1 MPLMP
6 GATARAVRDAVA
18 TRALPPEIAEL
29 IARVVRRTRLRHAEQ
44 IDIAA
49 ELSSHFA
56 EGLARGTDAATLM
69 RDFGDA
75 RATARR
81 LRHGAIAKRSPADR
95 AIRLVLRGAGA
106 FIAALAFAYVLSA
119 LWLSTRTPT
128 ISFDALADAQA
139 TMPVPGPE
147 GSAVSTYLRAL
158 AGPDGS
164 EALTKGDG
172 EKEWVAA
179 LTLLPR
185 VSFDPVAEA
194 RVRQWLDA
202 NEARLAALRELGDR
216 PVLGV
221 PLVLPDTDEMRQLLR
236 LLGISISHVEY
247 AERWSTYAGAAAA
260 GSAKSLN
267 PPSLAHVMASP
278 LLNVQLPC
286 LTMIRNSAQCMSVD
300 AAIAARD
307 GDTVRF
313 MECIR
318 AMDSM
323 SRHARE
329 PAFIVGALVSS
340 SVRAQMASTIVSA
353 IENYGPAFSDV
364 QLAELHSVLASAD
377 DGICRGLEGERL
389 MFHDVIQRCYTDD
402 GAGSGV
408 AIAGALEALYTT
420 EGTQSR
426 DGGDDAASSP
436 DLLKLAVAP
445 LVSFGTA
452 SRREVQQSVDRMYDA
467 LVAAC
472 QSKSFKDAR
481 TAALAY
487 DRELTSINRIRNP
500 VQAVLMPA
508 IGNVILQRW
517 QLRRACE
524 IAQAAIGIEQF
535 RRARGR
541 FPDSLDE
548 LRAFV
553 GSDLGAWLEA
563 VAPWQYAVVD
573 GRPLIWDPG
582 ADGHDDVGRLPKS
595 PRVTDPDIVPDGDTL
610 LILSMDAVPPRL
622 QSITFKGL
630 REGLPEGIS
639 PDPRESP
646 TIIAGWA
653 PTEQSGAERTIQGDN
668 ALVWWGSGATGPHR
682 LTRAQTDAART
693 GP

>member
-1 MPLMP
+1 MLLMP
-6 GATARAVRDAVA
+6 GATSRAVRETVSQ
-18 TRALPPEIAEL
+18 RGLPPEIAEL
-29 IARVVRRTRLRHAEQ
+29 IARVVRRTHLRHAEQ
-44 IDIAA
+44 VDIAA

-56 EGLARGTDAATLM
+56 EGLARGTDAAALV
-69 RDFGDA
+69 RDFGEVHA
-75 RATARR
+75 AARR
-81 LRHGAIAKRSPADR
+81 LRHGAISKRSPADR
-95 AIRLVLRGAGA
+95 AIRLALRGLGA
-106 FIAALAFAYVLSA
+106 SLAVLIVAYVLSA
-119 LWLSTRTPT
+119 IWLSTRTPT
-128 ISFDALADAQA
+128 ISFDAIADAQA
-139 TMPVPGPE
+139 KMPVPGPE
-147 GSAVSTYLRAL
+147 GSAVVTYLRAL

-164 EALTKGDG
+164 ESLTKGDA

-194 RVRQWLDA
+194 RVRRWLEA
-202 NEARLAALRELGDR
+202 NKDRLAALRELGDQ

-221 PLVLPDTDEMRQLLR
+221 PLVLPDTDEMRRLLR
-236 LLGISISHVEY
+236 LLGISHVEY
-247 AERWSTYAGAAAA
+247 AERWSTYAGAAPA
-260 GSAKSLN
+260 GSAKGMN
-267 PPSLAHVMASP
+267 PPSLALVMASP
-278 LLNVQLPC
+278 LLNVELPC
-286 LTMIRNSAQCMSVD
+286 LTMIRNAAQCMSVD

-307 GDTVRF
+307 GDTARF

-323 SRHARE
+323 SGHARE
-329 PAFIVGALVSS
+329 PIFIVGALVSS
-340 SVRAQMASTIVSA
+340 AVRVTLASTIVSA
-353 IENYGPAFSDV
+353 IENHGAAFSDV
-364 QLAELHSVLASAD
+364 QLEELHSVLASTD

-389 MFHDVIQRCYTDD
+389 MFHDVIQRCYTDN

-408 AIAGALEALYTT
+408 AIAGALEALYAT
-420 EGTQSR
+420 EGSLGR
-426 DGGDDAASSP
+426 GDGDDAASSP
-436 DLLKLAVAP
+436 DLLGLAVGP

-472 QSKSFKDAR
+472 QSGSFEDAR

-487 DRELTSINRIRNP
+487 DRELTSIDRLRNP

-524 IAQAAIGIEQF
+524 IAQAAIGIELF

-541 FPDSLDE
+541 FPESLDE

-553 GSDLGAWLEA
+553 GSELGSWLEG
-563 VAPWQYAVVD
+563 VAPWQYAIVD

-582 ADGHDDVGRLPKS
+582 NDRFDDAARLSES
-595 PRVTDPDIVPDGDTL
+595 PRITDLDLVPGGDGIRLLVMDIPWASLADRDFMG
-610 LILSMDAVPPRL
+610 R
-622 QSITFKGL
+622 
-630 REGLPEGIS
+630 REGLAEGIS
-639 PDPRESP
+639 PDPRESLI
-646 TIIAGWA
+646 TVAGWNA
-653 PTEQSGAERTIQGDN
+653 ADWPGVARPIQGDN

-682 LTRAQTDAART
+682 LTRARTNAAIA

>member
-1 MPLMP
+1 MLLMP

-18 TRALPPEIAEL
+18 ARGLPPEIAEL
-29 IARVVRRTRLRHAEQ
+29 IDRVVRRTRLRHAEQ
-44 IDIAA
+44 VDIAA

-95 AIRLVLRGAGA
+95 AIRLALRGAGA
-106 FIAALAFAYVLSA
+106 FMVALAFAYVLSA
-119 LWLSTRTPT
+119 LWLSTRSPT
-128 ISFDALADAQA
+128 ISFDAIADAQA
-139 TMPVPGPE
+139 KMPVPGPE
-147 GSAVSTYLRAL
+147 GSAVSNYLRAL

-164 EALTKGDG
+164 ESLTKGDA

-179 LTLLPR
+179 LTFLPR

-194 RVRQWLDA
+194 RVRRWLDA

-221 PLVLPDTDEMRQLLR
+221 PLVLPDTDEMRRLLR
-236 LLGISISHVEY
+236 LLGISHVEY
-247 AERWSTYAGAAAA
+247 AERWSTYAGAADA
-260 GSAKSLN
+260 GSAKGPNHPALV
-267 PPSLAHVMASP
+267 HVMASP
-278 LLNVQLPC
+278 LLNVELPC
-286 LTMIRNSAQCMSVD
+286 LTMIRNSAQCMGID

-307 GDTVRF
+307 GDTARF

-340 SVRAQMASTIVSA
+340 AVRVTLASTIVSA
-353 IENYGPAFSDV
+353 IENHGAAFSGV
-364 QLAELHSVLASAD
+364 QLEELHSVLARTD
-377 DGICRGLEGERL
+377 DGICRSLEGERL
-389 MFHDVIQRCYTDD
+389 MFHDIIQRCYTDD

-408 AIAGALEALYTT
+408 AIAGALEALYAT
-420 EGTQSR
+420 EGSWGR
-426 DGGDDAASSP
+426 GDGDDAASSP
-436 DLLKLAVAP
+436 DLLRLAVGP

-472 QSKSFKDAR
+472 QSESFESAR
-481 TAALAY
+481 AAALAY
-487 DRELTSINRIRNP
+487 DREVESLDRLRNP
-500 VQAVLMPA
+500 VQAALMPA
-508 IGNVILQRW
+508 LGTATLQRW
-517 QLRRACE
+517 KLRRACE
-524 IAQAAIGIEQF
+524 AAQAAVSIEQF

-541 FPDSLDE
+541 FPESLDE

-553 GSDLGAWLEA
+553 GSDLGGWLKG
-563 VAPWQYAVVD
+563 VAPWQYAIVD

-582 ADGHDDVGRLPKS
+582 ADGYDDAARLPES
-595 PRVTDPDIVPDGDTL
+595 ARITDLDLMPEGDMVRL
-610 LILSMDAVPPRL
+610 LTMDTPPTNL
-622 QSITFKGL
+622 ASGTYKG
-630 REGLPEGIS
+630 RRDGLPEGTT
-639 PDPRESP
+639 PDPRESLI
-646 TIIAGWA
+646 TVSGWNA
-653 PTEQSGAERTIQGDN
+653 ADWPGVARPIQGDS

-682 LTRAQTDAART
+682 LTRARTDAARA